1 MNAESLALVASFC
14 TALSTVLATKGM
26 RDSNADSANLVLTG
40 VQTAVLTAL
49 LIPDIPPLD
58 VGALMWFAL
67 SGVCASF
74 VGRLLTL
81 QSYKLMGVAVSSA
94 IVGTSPLLVTIFA
107 ILFLGEPLLFP
118 VVAGSALVVAG
129 IALMNMR
136 GGRLSL
142 KANSIH
148 LAAGASLMFAA
159 SNIFRK
165 LGTDISP
172 YAVLGAQ
179 SSTLFGFA
187 AFMVYMVAKGGFR
200 GLNVNRG
207 NFWWLAGSGAVNAV
221 AWIALTMSIAAGRVS
236 VMTSIVYSYPLFS
249 VLLARLMLRD
259 TETLTRRVVA
269 GCVLIVLGVVLVS
282 LLG

>member
-1 MNAESLALVASFC
+1 MYAESFALVASFC

-40 VQTAVLTAL
+40 VQTTVLTAL
-49 LIPDIPPLD
+49 LIPDISQLD
-58 VGALMWFAL
+58 MRALMWFAL

-118 VVAGSALVVAG
+118 VVAGSALVVVG
-129 IALMNMR
+129 IALMNV
-136 GGRLSL
+136 GSGRLSL

-165 LGTDISP
+165 MGTDISP
-172 YAVLGAQ
+172 HAVLEAQ
-179 SSTLFGFA
+179 FSTLFGFA
-187 AFMVYMVAKGGFR
+187 AFMVYMAAKGGFR

-207 NFWWLAGSGAVNAV
+207 NVWWLAGSGAVNAV

-259 TETLTRRVVA
+259 METLTRRVVA
-269 GCVLIVLGVVLVS
+269 GCIIIVLGVVLVS

>member
-1 MNAESLALVASFC
+1 MYAELLALVASFC

-26 RDSNADSANLVLTG
+26 RDSNADSANLVMTG

-49 LIPDIPPLD
+49 LISDIPPLD
-58 VGALMWFAL
+58 MWALMWFAL

-94 IVGTSPLLVTIFA
+94 IVGTSPLLVTLFA
-107 ILFLGEPLLFP
+107 ILFLGEPLLFS
-118 VVAGSALVVAG
+118 VVVGSALVVAG
-129 IALMNMR
+129 IAFMNMR
-136 GGRLSL
+136 GGRPSL
-142 KANSIH
+142 KVNSVH

-172 YAVLGAQ
+172 HAVLGAQ
-179 SSTLFGFA
+179 SSTLFGFMT
-187 AFMVYMVAKGGFR
+187 FMVYMVAKGGF
-200 GLNVNRG
+200 GNLNINRG
-207 NFWWLAGSGAVNAV
+207 NIWWLTGSGVVNAV
-221 AWIALTMSIAAGRVS
+221 AWIALTMSIATGRVS

-259 TETLTRRVVA
+259 TETLTRHVVA